1 MGCLVSLSDASRISL
16 RAKRVI
22 FVYNADSGALAAMWD
37 SAKKV
42 VGSEKACTLCSIT
55 HGVFA
60 EKAEWG
66 EIDRSLGAPTVYYH
80 RGDVPAEVRDFIDQK
95 SLALPLVVFEWEGG
109 DYDVAITAE
118 TVKNCVGDPRRLKDE
133 LKAALKNRT

>member
-1 MGCLVSLSDASRISL
+1 MDCLVSLSDASRISL

-60 EKAEWG
+60 EKSEWG

-80 RGDVPAEVRDFIDQK
+80 RDDIPAEVRAFIDQK
-95 SLALPLVVFEWEGG
+95 SLPLPLVVFEWEGG

-118 TVKNCVGDPRRLKDE
+118 TVKNCAGDPRRLKDE
-133 LKAALKNRT
+133 LKAAMKNRT

>member
-42 VGSEKACTLCSIT
+42 VGSEKACTLCSIA

-66 EIDRSLGAPTVYYH
+66 EIDRSLGAPAVYYH
-80 RGDVPAEVRDFIDQK
+80 RDDIPAEVRAFIDQK
-95 SLALPLVVFEWEGG
+95 SLPLPLVVFEWEGG
-109 DYDVAITAE
+109 DYDVAITAG
-118 TVKNCVGDPRRLKDE
+118 TVKNSAGDPRRLKDE